1 MLGSVA
7 TLMHE
12 SYLAVYL
19 TDVLHMSHTQVEQ
32 SECKAGVAVGRGWEQ
47 K

>member
-19 TDVLHMSHTQVEQ
+19 TDVLHMSHTQVG
-32 SECKAGVAVGRGWEQ
+32 SK
-47 K
+47 